1 MLPNIIPP
9 RTIERRAALSHE
21 PRTRQP
27 LKVTPPINILRIQQI
42 YQCRHILRYPHKVII
57 IQSKVISTNGRNVIR
72 LRGMRETIVF
82 RE

>member
-9 RTIERRAALSHE
+9 RTIERRATLSHK

-27 LKVTPPINILRIQQI
+27 LKVTLPINILRIQQI
-42 YQCRHILRYPHKVII
+42 HQSRDILRYPHKVII